1 MNETPTALLRRL
13 MPFLLRHS
21 QSVSPLLFVNKAL
34 GSAPPTIYVR
44 QNLSP
49 FSKLS
54 HNAMVKIIQPDNH
67 CILSFGFLWLKAIIS
82 APQKQH
88 NLSIVHTMNLLAG

>member
-34 GSAPPTIYVR
+34 GSAPATIYVR
-44 QNLSP
+44 QQIYL
-49 FSKLS
+49 FFKTV
-54 HNAMVKIIQPDNH
+54 AR
-67 CILSFGFLWLKAIIS
+67 WLKSSNQIIF
-82 APQKQH
+82 
-88 NLSIVHTMNLLAG
+88 VYCLLDFNG